1 MDAIAVRDLTFGYY
15 PGRVA
20 LEKISFALPRGEFL
34 GLIGPNGG
42 GKTTLLK
49 ILLGILPYR
58 QGEVSI
64 FGHAPQSRA
73 ARSLV
78 SYVPQHSN
86 VPKDFPGTVRDII
99 WMGTGNVWWPLQR
112 RDHQRDER
120 FRQLVSFF
128 DVGRMLDA
136 PIGEISGGQIR
147 RVLLVRALLREPQL
161 LVLDEPMAG
170 VDSSGNTLFFEFIH
184 KLRQLQQVS
193 IIMSSHDV
201 DILRAQAGR
210 LMCLNRVIHFCDS
223 ANLVSDQL
231 LHHTYQCELE
241 TFYHN
246 RNYHIFRTPG
256 QTCHENDTA
265 GQELHGQ
272 ETK

>member
-1 MDAIAVRDLTFGYY
+1 MDSIVVENLTFGYY
-15 PGRVA
+15 AGREA
-20 LEKISFALPRGEFL
+20 LQNISFNLPRGEFL

-49 ILLGILPYR
+49 ILLGILPYTR
-58 QGEVSI
+58 GEVRI
-64 FGHAPQSRA
+64 FGHQPSSRQ
-73 ARSLV
+73 ARRLV

-99 WMGTGNVWWPLQR
+99 WMGVSSGIWPWR
-112 RDHQRDER
+112 PRDAAHVEK
-120 FRQLVSFF
+120 FCQLVAFF
-128 DVGRMLDA
+128 DLERIVEA
-136 PIGEISGGQIR
+136 PISEISGGQIR

-170 VDSSGNTLFFEFIH
+170 VDSSGNTLFFEFVH
-184 KLRQLQQVS
+184 KLRQLKQIS

-223 ANLVSDQL
+223 AHLVSDQL
-231 LHHTYQCELE
+231 LKHTYQCELE

-246 RNYHIFRTPG
+246 RDYHIFRNPG
-256 QTCHENDTA
+256 QTC
-265 GQELHGQ
+265 QEQEKEHGG
-272 ETK
+272 E